1 MTVIGIATIEET
13 KEVRGVSAIARGEGV
28 ETVRG
33 KHPIFWAVS
42 EDDHVLTQGASDVAL
57 AVGIPITTIVKTMIT
72 PHRATGTVPAKGM
85 TIGTFQDAIVVTAIT
100 MMARDAIV
108 AILKLAG
115 QEALAED
122 AVAIEGQG
130 DYRSYPNHLT
140 PTNRYQQISFPAV
153 N

>member
-13 KEVRGVSAIARGEGV
+13 REARGVSDIARGEGV

-33 KHPIFWAVS
+33 EHPIFWAVS

-72 PHRATGTVPAKGM
+72 PHRATGTVPAKEM
-85 TIGTFQDAIVVTAIT
+85 TIGTFQDATVVTAIT
-100 MMARDAIV
+100 MMARDATV
-108 AILKLAG
+108 VILKLAG

-122 AVAIEGQG
+122 VVAIEGQG
-130 DYRSYPNHLT
+130 NLQSYPDYLA
-140 PTNRYQQISFPAV
+140 PANRYQQISFPAV